1 MVPEIHPGRRLLEQ
15 TDKICLDLPV
25 SNQLIH
31 RRYVMAKEKETKIEA
46 SGMASESKK
55 APARDKVET
64 ERSQF
69 RALTLANPNYFG
81 NLQVSAFEPVKV
93 MLSNKNYEEAK
104 CVGFNPQTERLEA
117 VVYIKRETGYG
128 GDICSN
134 GSVEFVRFYLSYNNG
149 ATWLDQGFVGFKVYD
164 IPGPKPL
171 EYDATLKIDPKKLF
185 CFAENLPLVRAILSW
200 NSIPPANT
208 PGFTP
213 VYGNVLDAH
222 IQIEPRKFFVF
233 KDLVEELEIKLPP
246 QLIEAIDLEQ
256 PVPTAQPLQAEIAEL
271 VQQYQEKGIPPHR
284 FLFSEIHPLIEK
296 AGLDEM
302 MLQPDFSGK
311 LLGLDLSLSD
321 ILAKLLKTDGDTRFE
336 ELKCVGLNTRSNH
349 LAGVLTVK
357 LPNGYSGKLCSKGS
371 TEYVAFWIDY
381 GDGAGWTYAGTS
393 SVVVHD
399 IINMPANGLQYAV
412 SLPVNFNC
420 RRQPCEKGPRTARVR
435 AILSWEVPPP
445 PGNPNYV
452 PTWGNREETLVHIM
466 PGPEC
471 NLDDHTPYMDTVG
484 NMAVCDINQT
494 SGLASGAGVVAAF
507 TANRSPFGGTVTITG
522 FILNPPNVMAGALPF
537 KYRVLVRELP
547 TMGGP
552 GPWQPLANS
561 FNITI
566 TEQNGLGMPVQY
578 NDTQSIGGDGFYTYR
593 EQAYPN
599 QWREVAANVLA
610 KWITATPMTGMWE
623 IMLEAKLPDGTIL
636 PVGTIL
642 CLDDG
647 STRSSV
653 KVWLDEVAPSAD
665 VTITGFSRGGGPVQP
680 AVDCGTFQV
689 GDIIYGKYASFDEHF
704 NRLTL
709 TVEPAGPAA
718 GAIVNPSSR
727 RFGFPDFVPTT
738 GESGNW
744 TLDTSGMQACGYVVR
759 LWSIDRTIVNSGSI
773 GWGRPD
779 SVGFCL
785 KDPNQNDGDC

>member
-1 MVPEIHPGRRLLEQ
+1 
-15 TDKICLDLPV
+15 
-25 SNQLIH
+25 
-31 RRYVMAKEKETKIEA
+31 MAKEIETKLEVA
-46 SGMASESKK
+46 GKPARAKK
-55 APARDKVET
+55 AASRPKVEM

-93 MLSNKNYEEAK
+93 MVSNKNYEEAK
-104 CVGFNPQTERLEA
+104 CLGYNPQTERLEA

-134 GSVEFVRFYLSYNNG
+134 GSAEYVRFYLSYNNG

-171 EYDATLKIDPKKLF
+171 EYDATLKIDPKRLF
-185 CFAENLPLVRAILSW
+185 CFNENLPLVRAILSW
-200 NSIPPANT
+200 NIVPPANT
-208 PGFTP
+208 PGFNP
-213 VYGNVLDAH
+213 VYGNVIDAR
-222 IQIEPRKFFVF
+222 IQIEPRKFFIF
-233 KDLVEELEIKLPP
+233 KDLLQELEIKLPP
-246 QLIEAIDLEQ
+246 QLIDAIDLEQ
-256 PVPTAQPLQAEIAEL
+256 PVPTAQPLQAEATEL
-271 VQQYQEKGIPPHR
+271 ARQYQEKGIPPHR
-284 FLFSEIHPLIEK
+284 FLFSEIHPLVEK
-296 AGLDEM
+296 AGLDEV

-311 LLGLDLSLSD
+311 LLGLDLNLGD
-321 ILAKLLKTDGDTRFE
+321 ILAKLLKTDGDTRYE
-336 ELKCVGLNTRSNH
+336 ELKCVGLNTRTNH

-357 LPNGYSGKLCSKGS
+357 LPNGYSGKLCSQGS

-393 SVVVHD
+393 SVLVHD
-399 IINMPANGLQYAV
+399 ITNIPANGLQYAV
-412 SLPVNFNC
+412 SLPVNLNC
-420 RRQPCEKGPRTARVR
+420 RRQPCEKGPKTARVR

-471 NLDDHTPYMDTVG
+471 SLDDHTPYMDTVG

-494 SGLASGAGVVAAF
+494 SGLATGSGVLAAF

-537 KYRVLVRELP
+537 KYRVMVRELP

-578 NDTQSIGGDGFYTYR
+578 NDSQSIGVDGFYTYR

-599 QWREVAANVLA
+599 QWREVAANVMA
-610 KWITATPMTGMWE
+610 KWITASPMTGMWE
-623 IMLEAKLPDGTIL
+623 IMMEAKLPDGTIL
-636 PVGTIL
+636 PAGMIL

-653 KVWLDEVAPSAD
+653 KVRLDEVAPSAD
-665 VTITGFSRGGGPVQP
+665 VAITGFSRGGGPVQP
-680 AVDCGTFQV
+680 AVDCGTFLV
-689 GDIIYGKYASFDEHF
+689 GDVIHGTYSSFDEHF
-704 NRLTL
+704 NILTL
-709 TVEPAGPAA
+709 TIEPAGPAA
-718 GAIVNPSSR
+718 GATVNPSSR

-738 GESGNW
+738 GEAGNW
-744 TLDTSGMQACGYVVR
+744 TLDTTGMQACGYVVR
-759 LWSIDRTIVNSGSI
+759 LWASDRTIVNSGSI
-773 GWGRPD
+773 GWSRPD
-779 SVGFCL
+779 TVGFCL
-785 KDPNQNDGDC
+785 KDPNQNG

>member
-1 MVPEIHPGRRLLEQ
+1 
-15 TDKICLDLPV
+15 
-25 SNQLIH
+25 
-31 RRYVMAKEKETKIEA
+31 MAKDK
-46 SGMASESKK
+46 ESKNEEAGK
-55 APARDKVET
+55 AAESKNKPSRVKVEM

-93 MLSNKNYEEAK
+93 MISNRNYEEAK
-104 CVGFNPQTERLEA
+104 CVGYNPQTERLEA
-117 VVYIKRETGYG
+117 VVHIKRDSGYG

-134 GSVEFVRFYLSYNNG
+134 GSAEYVRFYLSYDHG
-149 ATWLDQGFVGFKVYD
+149 ATWQDQGFVGFQVFD

-171 EYDATLKIDPKKLF
+171 EYDATLKIDPKRLF
-185 CFAENLPLVRAILSW
+185 CFTENLPMVRAILSW
-200 NSIPPANT
+200 NSVPPANT
-208 PGFTP
+208 PGYTP
-213 VYGNVLDAH
+213 VYGNVLDAR

-233 KDLVEELEIKLPP
+233 NDLVQELEIKLPP
-246 QLIEAIDLEQ
+246 QLEIVVDLEQ
-256 PVPTAQPLQAEIAEL
+256 PISTPQPQPVEKAEL
-271 VQQYQEKGIPPHR
+271 VKLYQEKGIPPHR
-284 FLFSEIHPLIEK
+284 FLFSEIHPMIEK
-296 AGLDEM
+296 SGLDEVIF
-302 MLQPDFSGK
+302 QPEFSAN
-311 LLGLDLSLSD
+311 LLGLDINLAD
-321 ILAKLLKTDGDTRFE
+321 ILAKLLKTDGDTRYE
-336 ELKCVGLNTRSNH
+336 ELKCVGLNTHTNH
-349 LAGVLTVK
+349 LAGVMTVK
-357 LPNGYSGKLCSKGS
+357 LPNGYSGQLCSQGS

-381 GDGAGWTYAGTS
+381 GDGAGWIYAGTS

-399 IINMPANGLQYAV
+399 ITHMPAQGLQYAV

-420 RRQPCEKGPRTARVR
+420 RRQPCEKGPKTARVR

-484 NMAVCDINQT
+484 NMAVCDIDQST
-494 SGLASGAGVVAAF
+494 GLATGAGVLAAF
-507 TANRSPFGGTVTITG
+507 TAKQSPFGGTVTITG
-522 FILNPPNVMAGALPF
+522 FILNPPNVMAGAAPF
-537 KYRVLVRELP
+537 KYRLSVRELP

-561 FNITI
+561 FDIVI
-566 TEQNGLGMPVQY
+566 TEQNGIGLPVQY
-578 NDTQSIGGDGFYTYR
+578 HHNQSIGADGFYTYH

-599 QWREVAANVLA
+599 QWREVGANVLA
-610 KWITATPMTGMWE
+610 KWITSSPMTGMWE

-636 PVGTIL
+636 PAGTIL
-642 CLDDG
+642 CLQDG

-653 KVWLDEVAPSAD
+653 KLWLDEIAPSAD

-689 GDIIYGKYASFDEHF
+689 GDVIHGTYASFDEHF

-709 TVEPAGPAA
+709 TVEPPGPAA
-718 GAIVNPSSR
+718 GASVNPSLR

-738 GESGNW
+738 GEAGAW
-744 TLDTSGMQACGYVVR
+744 TLDTSGMQACGYVIR
-759 LWSIDRTIVNSGSI
+759 LWSIDRTIVNSGHI
-773 GWGRPD
+773 GWGNPD
-779 SVGFCL
+779 TVGFCL
-785 KDPNQNDGDC
+785 KDPNSDEGC